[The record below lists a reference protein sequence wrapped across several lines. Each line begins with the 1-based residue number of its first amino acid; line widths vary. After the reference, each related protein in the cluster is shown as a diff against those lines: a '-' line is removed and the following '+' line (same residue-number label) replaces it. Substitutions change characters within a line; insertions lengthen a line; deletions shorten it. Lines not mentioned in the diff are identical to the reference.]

1 MEAIVRL
8 ILEKQRSD
16 ATEGRVN
23 QTYVSGYEG
32 SPLGGL
38 DLKLVEEIDLLNEHG
53 RTLHQFGINEKTAA
67 SAMLGTQFAES
78 GDVDAFWYGKAHG
91 TMWVPDEVWLANLSG
106 TAERG
111 SMVLLAG
118 EDHESKSSVSPGSS
132 DGVLRSCMVP
142 IFYPSTVS
150 EIIELGLHAVA
161 LSRHAGIV
169 TALKLVTP
177 VCDGASTVDLA
188 SIRPQINRPLRTYDK
203 SFNRIVMATRA
214 LPMQQQL
221 VEEHLSCRSVYSR
234 K

>member
-1 MEAIVRL
+1 MKPKLNDKYKKGEGTVFLTGMEALVRL

-111 SMVLLAG
+111 TA
-118 EDHESKSSVSPGSS
+118 
-132 DGVLRSCMVP
+132 VP
-142 IFYPSTVS
+142 F
-150 EIIELGLHAVA
+150 
-161 LSRHAGIV
+161 
-169 TALKLVTP
+169 K
-177 VCDGASTVDLA
+177 
-188 SIRPQINRPLRTYDK
+188 
-203 SFNRIVMATRA
+203 
-214 LPMQQQL
+214 
-221 VEEHLSCRSVYSR
+221 
-234 K
+234 

>member
-1 MEAIVRL
+1 MTLRLDDKYRSEEGTVFLTGMEAILRL
-8 ILEKQRSD
+8 VLEKQRSD
-16 ATEGRVN
+16 AAQGAVN
-23 QTYVSGYEG
+23 QTYISGYEG

-38 DLKLVEEIDLLNEHG
+38 DLKLVEQIDLLNERG

-78 GDVDAFWYGKAHG
+78 GDIDAFWYGKAHG

-106 TAERG
+106 TADRG

-118 EDHESKSSVSPGSS
+118 EDHQSKSSVSPGTS

-150 EIIELGLHAVA
+150 EVIELGRHAVA

-169 TALKLVTP
+169 TALE
-177 VCDGASTVDLA
+177 A
-188 SIRPQINRPLRTYDK
+188 LR
-203 SFNRIVMATRA
+203 AG
-214 LPMQQQL
+214 
-221 VEEHLSCRSVYSR
+221 RSVDVPVYDSIVDSLHVLFSVYLIHGVA
-234 K
+234 

>member
-1 MEAIVRL
+1 MKPKLNDKYKKGEGTVFLTGMEALVRL

-38 DLKLVEEIDLLNEHG
+38 DLKLVEEIDLLNEYG

-111 SMVLLAG
+111 TA
-118 EDHESKSSVSPGSS
+118 
-132 DGVLRSCMVP
+132 VP
-142 IFYPSTVS
+142 F
-150 EIIELGLHAVA
+150 
-161 LSRHAGIV
+161 
-169 TALKLVTP
+169 K
-177 VCDGASTVDLA
+177 
-188 SIRPQINRPLRTYDK
+188 
-203 SFNRIVMATRA
+203 
-214 LPMQQQL
+214 
-221 VEEHLSCRSVYSR
+221 
-234 K
+234 